1 MVDRFVKALVFG
13 SFILFML
20 CLAAPALAAT
30 WYVGTVNA
38 ADDEAHGETS
48 AAPFATLAYAVD
60 TADPGDTISVLGHT
74 VDEPTVTVD
83 KDNLTIQGDD
93 ADPDRWRR
101 FAPADPATPALIVAA
116 YGVTLRYL
124 TFHGSTSAD
133 GALGVY
139 DPVAGAKVYNTTID
153 NCRFGLDGE
162 TTAVGLNLSNTGSA
176 TVTDCKAE
184 DCGTGLAASSA
195 SLLAIDGLQAAGCTA
210 YGLHLAGSVI
220 LVTGGSLDAA
230 TGVNCLIDGTD
241 VRVSGL
247 TATGGETGILVKDFT
262 NILSLAGCTVS
273 NASGAGV
280 SIEWASDVCL
290 SGNVLENNG
299 TGLALNEYQRLI
311 VAGNRLSGNL
321 AGLTVAG
328 GDLQEQ
334 LFVFANTFGGNNAD
348 LESAAANVTLVS
360 PAKLHLTGPERQA
373 KAYAG
378 NHYAGWGGAVDANG
392 DGLCD
397 AARVESG
404 GNISDPAPLMQP
416 LDAPGNDNLDFF
428 GADDTPLALLHIPGA
443 MSPDPGRVQLAVDA
457 GKVFV
462 AYPDSGAGR
471 SYRGGPAGSLD
482 GFSGW
487 LAFYSDLSASGHV
500 LVEIGTTASD
510 GTGFAASG
518 QSCQIVGDGGTK
530 FFYYSTSG
538 PAMRVPEDRR
548 LALRLTNK
556 TAGQFYVMAGGA
568 WLGLAA
574 PLPPVSLSQLWL
586 NLL

>member
-1 MVDRFVKALVFG
+1 MVDRFGKAFVLGLCVF
-13 SFILFML
+13 IAAT
-20 CLAAPALAAT
+20 LAAPAAAAT
-30 WYVGTVNA
+30 WYVDTGGTDA
-38 ADDEAHGETS
+38 PGHGMTS
-48 AAPFATLAYAVD
+48 GDPFATLAYAVD

-93 ADPDRWRR
+93 ADPVRWRR
-101 FAPADPATPALIVAA
+101 FAPADPATPALVVAA

-133 GALGVY
+133 GALRVA
-139 DPVAGAKVYNTTID
+139 DPVAGGKIYNTTVD

-184 DCGTGLAASSA
+184 DCGTGVAASAA
-195 SLLAIDGLQAAGCTA
+195 SLLTIDGLQATGCTA
-210 YGLHLAGSVI
+210 YGLHLAGGVI
-220 LVTGGSLDAA
+220 LVTGGSLNAA
-230 TGVNCLIDGTD
+230 SGVNCLVNGSDI
-241 VRVSGL
+241 RVSGL
-247 TATGGETGILVKDFT
+247 TATGGETGILVTDFT
-262 NILSLAGCTVS
+262 TIVSLAGCTVS

-280 SIEWASDVCL
+280 RIEWASDVCL
-290 SGNVLENNG
+290 SGNLLEDNG

-311 VAGNRLSGNL
+311 VAGNTLSGNL
-321 AGLTVAG
+321 AGLTVAD

-334 LFVFANTFGGNNAD
+334 LFVFANTFGGNSAD
-348 LESAAANVTLVS
+348 LESAAANVLLVS
-360 PAKLHLTGPERQA
+360 PAKLHLTGPARQA
-373 KAYAG
+373 KAYLG
-378 NHYAGWGGAVDANG
+378 NHYADWGGAVDANG
-392 DGLCD
+392 EGLCD
-397 AARVESG
+397 VARVESG

-443 MSPDPGRVQLAVDA
+443 MSPYPGRVQLAVDA
-457 GKVFV
+457 GKIFA
-462 AYPDSGAGR
+462 AYPHSGAGR
-471 SYRGGPAGSLD
+471 AYRGGPAGSLN

-487 LAFYSDLSASGHV
+487 LSFYSDLSASGHV
-500 LVEIGTTASD
+500 LVEVGTTASD

-530 FFYYSTSG
+530 LFYFSTSG
-538 PAMRVPEDRR
+538 PAMSVPEDRR

-556 TAGQFYVMAGGA
+556 TASLNYVMAGGA
-568 WLGLAA
+568 WLGLSA
-574 PLPPVSLSQLWL
+574 PLPPVTLAQLWL